1 MLKQIFKTAWA
12 ATLAVFYFSNP
23 ALASDQNNSDCM
35 ELFNQVQE
43 SYSKSNF
50 EATVIESNPM
60 ALELYSLAHFDRS
73 GISYSSW
80 KSLNNEIAGY
90 ALRNNKGFDYNT
102 NRSYIGP
109 LSWHQSLVW
118 DKLFSNKTKL
128 VGYECTLI
136 GRSRLAGRRV
146 SVLRLNPI
154 DEVRY
159 GFMVAKDEDTSLPV
173 ELAITTP
180 SKMVNA
186 RLTVSAVQATA
197 LDNLNFPDD
206 TFDRSESLQP
216 KPNTEKATIWS
227 ELTIPKFFKLIDHGK
242 IEQQKGVFADY
253 QKFSDGLVEFMV
265 YRNSKTDLMIQ
276 SASDGTLTVF
286 RKNSDKYEYAVVGEI
301 PLELSSLVLS
311 KIKHTN

>member
-43 SYSKSNF
+43 AYSKSNF

-180 SKMVNA
+180 SKMVN
-186 RLTVSAVQATA
+186 
-197 LDNLNFPDD
+197 FEP
-206 TFDRSESLQP
+206 ESVT
-216 KPNTEKATIWS
+216 TEKTSALRSAIS
-227 ELTIPKFFKLIDHGK
+227 MS
-242 IEQQKGVFADY
+242 VA
-253 QKFSDGLVEFMV
+253 SNSVEM
-265 YRNSKTDLMIQ
+265 
-276 SASDGTLTVF
+276 
-286 RKNSDKYEYAVVGEI
+286 
-301 PLELSSLVLS
+301 SLCP
-311 KIKHTN
+311 